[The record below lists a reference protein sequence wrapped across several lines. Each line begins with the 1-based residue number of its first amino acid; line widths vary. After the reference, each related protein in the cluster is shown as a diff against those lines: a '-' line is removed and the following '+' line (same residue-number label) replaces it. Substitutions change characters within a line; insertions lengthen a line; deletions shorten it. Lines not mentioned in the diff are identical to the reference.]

1 MSHLPVPASK
11 SALSVSRGVRNQ
23 KDAKTQA
30 IVSNAPQAMS
40 SAQLKRATLGVPI
53 APRSGTYAEARNRST
68 TGVTSGHSR
77 CSSGFDLLPDT
88 DGWNPNSQRNSPVAG
103 DCGAWGNGEW
113 GMGKRWVW
121 PKWPN
126 EAGRPLTHDRDIWM
140 WDRRSEQWIQDP
152 KQLYGMAVIDGEEK
166 TALLE
171 LLQWILAW
179 RPGERQDAEQ
189 VLDAAW
195 MKTWALPAYEKSLK
209 LEN

>member
-11 SALSVSRGVRNQ
+11 SARSVSRGVRNQ

-40 SAQLKRATLGVPI
+40 SAQLKGATLGVPI

-68 TGVTSGHSR
+68 TGM
-77 CSSGFDLLPDT
+77 
-88 DGWNPNSQRNSPVAG
+88 DGIRIRSATALWPEIAELG
-103 DCGAWGNGEW
+103 KMGNGEW
-113 GMGKRWVW
+113 GNVGHTRAPGYRSGQVSRTTWTPDSAEDGYTGGQLIGLPQVDTV
-121 PKWPN
+121 PSQIVRIPN
-126 EAGRPLTHDRDIWM
+126 A
-140 WDRRSEQWIQDP
+140 
-152 KQLYGMAVIDGEEK
+152 LYGMAVIDGEEK